1 MAITSCKVKFSDVGG
16 GIGSLP
22 EPRQGRFVLVDGLKK
37 DSVVFA
43 KVEDVS
49 SCLKCSLSGS
59 STNMVLQR
67 NGQILELIVGST
79 TMKANFGYF
88 VKNYQTGK
96 QVSYSFQ
103 WFSTLPAAPFVHTD
117 GKRYVPVDLVAMQLG
132 ALITGTYNSV
142 FTVYDFRVGEAGD
155 NPDNNTYIV
164 GGSWVTNWSTIS
176 GSYLAPH
183 FKINELF
190 CQGIG
195 SGYRQLKVAVSLLT
209 SLEAVRHTHH
219 KDDAL
224 KITCAFRS
232 WAYNKALSGSWDRSF
247 HMRGRAYDIASDDG
261 GTKLYSDVYKEF
273 CGTASEPLHTGTA
286 KPKGFW
292 KTRVANGAS
301 GGYEI
306 ETMPRGSENKTWL
319 HLQVKPGCEE
329 QN

>member
-1 MAITSCKVKFSDVGG
+1 MAITSCKVKFVDIKGG
-16 GIGSLP
+16 TGSLP
-22 EPRQGRFVLVDGLKK
+22 EPNDERSVLVDGLKK

-43 KVEDVS
+43 RVEDVS

-67 NGQILELIVGST
+67 NGQILELVVGSK

-103 WFSTLPAAPFVHTD
+103 WLSTLPAAPFVHTD

-142 FTVYDFRVGEAGD
+142 FTVYDFRVGEAGN

-190 CQGIG
+190 SKG
-195 SGYRQLKVAVSLLT
+195 SGSSYRQLKVAVSLLT
-209 SLEAVRHTHH
+209 SLEAVRHAYR
-219 KDDAL
+219 DDGAL
-224 KITCAFRS
+224 KVFRAFRS
-232 WAYNKALSGSWDRSF
+232 WEDNRGISGSWDRSF
-247 HMRGRAYDIASDDG
+247 HMRGRAYDIASGDG
-261 GTKLYSDVYKEF
+261 GTALYSDVYKEF
-273 CGTASEPLHTGTA
+273 CGTASEPLHTGAA
-286 KPKGFW
+286 KPYGFW

-306 ETMPRGSENKTWL
+306 ETMPRGSENTTWL